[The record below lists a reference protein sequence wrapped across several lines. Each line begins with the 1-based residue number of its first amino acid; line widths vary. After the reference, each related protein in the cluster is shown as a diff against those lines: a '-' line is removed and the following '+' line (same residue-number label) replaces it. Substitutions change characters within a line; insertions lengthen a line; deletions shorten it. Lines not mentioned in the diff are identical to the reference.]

1 MDGLI
6 LVFLILPPLMLF
18 VKEVRRWQ
26 ASVRSLFGVYVL
38 IGWGMMVVAARM
50 QYEVSQVNDS
60 TQVFM
65 MYLGWVYSAVYYLAW
80 MTASYVIGQF
90 MKQLTVGMDIRL

>member
-1 MDGLI
+1 
-6 LVFLILPPLMLF
+6 MLF

-26 ASVRSLFGVYVL
+26 VSVRSLFGVYVL

-80 MTASYVIGQF
+80 MTAAYVIGQF

>member
-6 LVFLILPPLMLF
+6 LLFLILPPLMLF
-18 VKEVRRWQ
+18 VKGVRRWQ
-26 ASVRSLFGVYVL
+26 VSVRSLFGVYVL

-65 MYLGWVYSAVYYLAW
+65 MYFGWIYSAVYYLAW
-80 MTASYVIGQF
+80 MTAAYVIEQF